1 MQGKR
6 IIVVGAGSGIGKGIA
21 LAAQEAGAEVVLV
34 GRSREKLDAVIAG
47 LPSGAGAQVIAADV
61 QDKLIAP
68 HEPFEARV
76 AHFAGKIMSSAQNLE
91 RCLRLHAGGFVD
103 KVLQLFE
110 VRLKQALFLRR
121 PSVLCPIVFEH
132 LGQILI
138 VNHCL
143 AIEFSLCP

>member
-68 HEPFEARV
+68 QEPFEARV

-91 RCLRLHAGGFVD
+91 RCLRLHTGRFID
-103 KVLQLFE
+103 QPLQFFE
-110 VRLKQALFLRR
+110 VRLKQALFL
-121 PSVLCPIVFEH
+121 
-132 LGQILI
+132 
-138 VNHCL
+138 
-143 AIEFSLCP
+143 